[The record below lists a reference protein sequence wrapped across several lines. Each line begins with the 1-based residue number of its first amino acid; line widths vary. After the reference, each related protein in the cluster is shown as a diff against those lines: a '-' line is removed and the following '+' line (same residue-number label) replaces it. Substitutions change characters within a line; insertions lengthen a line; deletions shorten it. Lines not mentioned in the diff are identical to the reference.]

1 MGTASDMDV
10 TPAGALAIGFAAGVL
25 STVGYA
31 YIKVS
36 VKPYYS
42 NFDIDFKAYFGVGI
56 EIARHM
62 RRQQPPWYASRHGR
76 RHLHYCYCHEPIA
89 LRPRRKGSHVAQPA
103 VLSPVHTWSRDC
115 FGWK

>member
-42 NFDIDFKAYFGVGI
+42 NFDIDF
-56 EIARHM
+56 
-62 RRQQPPWYASRHGR
+62 
-76 RHLHYCYCHEPIA
+76 
-89 LRPRRKGSHVAQPA
+89 
-103 VLSPVHTWSRDC
+103 
-115 FGWK
+115 